1 LDEHAAWHRHHAALR
16 QRVHCTNEIA
26 LLLCTLEQRPRTD
39 AHRKCAIG
47 LPVSDFKA
55 QEADAVLGC
64 GDLKATARIEH
75 GNDDRLKVLL
85 NGLRES
91 SIENLAGDG
100 QGQSS
105 QRGFF
110 QCSFWVGSQRGE
122 TCRRWACAVPVK
134 AAQAER

>member
-1 LDEHAAWHRHHAALR
+1 
-16 QRVHCTNEIA
+16 VN
-26 LLLCTLEQRPRTD
+26 
-39 AHRKCAIG
+39 
-47 LPVSDFKA
+47 DFKA

-64 GDLKATARIEH
+64 GDLKATARIED

-100 QGQSS
+100 QGHSS

-110 QCSFWVGSQRGE
+110 QCSFWSDRSAAKLDAGGRALCRSKRPKRNDNQRRH
-122 TCRRWACAVPVK
+122 T
-134 AAQAER
+134 AAAF